1 MCVSNVQPHCCV
13 KKTRRKLRWTEKLD
27 NRDTCSTTLCRCE
40 TCVYA
45 HARTHTH
52 TRAHTRTHTQ
62 GRARAH
68 VMHKPMQHAYAVT
81 FSIPLFIRVRRLRDP
96 LSVPGNKR
104 HKRTPPVHPHTESPR
119 WGIALPPSV
128 DVCYAPARA
137 RHTRRNLRDACGRS
151 VLPMSPMSSLLA
163 SLACSF
169 IFTSKLRVISI

>member
-1 MCVSNVQPHCCV
+1 
-13 KKTRRKLRWTEKLD
+13 LRWTEKLD

-45 HARTHTH
+45 RTHTH
-52 TRAHTRTHTQ
+52 THTHTNTHTHTQ
-62 GRARAH
+62 REREGRARAH
-68 VMHKPMQHAYAVT
+68 TLCISTMQHAYAVT